1 MPLPSPPTPP
11 LPPRHGTRLLG
22 LFFVSGFAALVYQ
35 VMWVRELGLLLGST
49 AQAAALAVAIF
60 FAGLASGG
68 WFWGRNAPQMTSSL
82 RGFGWLEIGVAVTAL
97 GHFVLIDSYHALYP
111 LLYDRFGDSLWLN
124 TTAKGA
130 IAATLLF
137 PPSFLMG
144 GTLPLMV
151 QHLVRHPTALGNVG
165 TRLYAVNTAG
175 SATGALTAG
184 FVLPLALGFRNA
196 YLLAVGLDFAV
207 GLTALL
213 LSFRSSS
220 LPIPAGADTL
230 VRPYDTPPSRQSVGA
245 DPPPTSTSHR
255 YPDNLPGQT
264 HRSVPTSPHPPI
276 PPSPLSPP
284 GRLRQHLIT
293 PYPLAFASGFATLG
307 IEILWTRLFSQVLQN
322 SAYTYALVLSCFLL
336 ALAVGAAV
344 ANRLTRLSR
353 PAPPMILAALLGLAS
368 LVTVVSAWGFYRLTN
383 GLTYLGRGLGWWAY
397 LGEVAGVAV
406 LVVLL
411 PAVVL
416 GTVLPYLM
424 RLLEADPRQP
434 GEVIGRLVAADTL
447 GAIAGS
453 LLTGFVLLPS
463 LGTWRSLM
471 LLAALY
477 PLMLAALALRRASWP
492 RLGLGA
498 LAVGTAIAL
507 TSLNLDAVQA
517 VTFGVRGNERL
528 VEMQEGS
535 HATVTVVESGGGRAI
550 RVNSHYT
557 LGSSRNLHLEQNQTV
572 VPMLTHPYP
581 RSVFYL
587 GMGTGIT
594 AGAALPFAP
603 TRVVVCELLPEVVDL
618 AEKHFDRWLYGLFDH
633 PRVTVYAE
641 DGRNCL
647 SRSRETYDL
656 IISDLFTPWEQGTGN
671 LYTLE
676 HYQMGR
682 ERLEDGGLYVQ
693 WVPLYQVSER
703 EFAIIA
709 RTMAA
714 VFPQVVV
721 WRGDLGPSRSIV
733 ALVGQKQPAPLDPAV
748 AVRQGRALLDQWPNA
763 TDLPDEYFETLLL
776 RLYAG
781 NLTASGLFADAPL
794 NTDNHPLIEYL
805 APQTHR
811 QVEAGDRRFL
821 VGHDREQLYAHLR
834 QATPPE
840 ADPYLAQLTPAQL
853 AYVQAGHSYSR
864 FAQLNHARLVDAAE
878 PFWLD
883 FEALSPPGTRT
894 ALSPARYLLP

>member
-1 MPLPSPPTPP
+1 
-11 LPPRHGTRLLG
+11 
-22 LFFVSGFAALVYQ
+22 
-35 VMWVRELGLLLGST
+35 
-49 AQAAALAVAIF
+49 
-60 FAGLASGG
+60 
-68 WFWGRNAPQMTSSL
+68 
-82 RGFGWLEIGVAVTAL
+82 
-97 GHFVLIDSYHALYP
+97 
-111 LLYDRFGDSLWLN
+111 
-124 TTAKGA
+124 
-130 IAATLLF
+130 
-137 PPSFLMG
+137 
-144 GTLPLMV
+144 
-151 QHLVRHPTALGNVG
+151 
-165 TRLYAVNTAG
+165 
-175 SATGALTAG
+175 
-184 FVLPLALGFRNA
+184 
-196 YLLAVGLDFAV
+196 
-207 GLTALL
+207 
-213 LSFRSSS
+213 
-220 LPIPAGADTL
+220 
-230 VRPYDTPPSRQSVGA
+230 
-245 DPPPTSTSHR
+245 
-255 YPDNLPGQT
+255 
-264 HRSVPTSPHPPI
+264 
-276 PPSPLSPP
+276 
-284 GRLRQHLIT
+284 
-293 PYPLAFASGFATLG
+293 
-307 IEILWTRLFSQVLQN
+307 N

-353 PAPPMILAALLGLAS
+353 PAPAVILATLLGLAGV
-368 LVTVVSAWGFYRLTN
+368 VTVASAWGFYRLTD

-424 RLLEADPRQP
+424 RLLEADARQP
-434 GEVIGRLVAADTL
+434 GELIGRLVMADTL

-477 PLMLAALALRRASWP
+477 PLMLAGLALRRASLP

-498 LAVGTAIAL
+498 LAVGAAIAL
-507 TSLNLDAVQA
+507 ASLNLDSVQA
-517 VTFGVRGNERL
+517 VTFGVRGSERL
-528 VEMQEGS
+528 VEVQEGS
-535 HATVTVVESGGGRAI
+535 HATVTVVDTGGGRAI

-572 VPMLTHPYP
+572 VPLLTHPNP

-603 TRVVVCELLPEVVDL
+603 ERVVVCELLPEVVDL
-618 AEKHFDRWLYGLFDH
+618 AEKHFGRWLYGLFDDA
-633 PRVTVYAE
+633 RVTVYAE

-647 SRSRETYDL
+647 SRSRATYDV

-676 HYQMGR
+676 HYQMGLD
-682 ERLEDGGLYVQ
+682 RLEDNGLYVQ

-748 AVRQGRALLDQWPNA
+748 AVRQGRALMAQWPQPVA
-763 TDLPDEYFETLLL
+763 PLPDEYFEALLL
-776 RLYAG
+776 RLYVG
-781 NLTASGLFADAPL
+781 NLTASGLFANAPL

-811 QVEAGDRRFL
+811 QVEAGERRFL
-821 VGHDREQLYAHLR
+821 VGHEREQLYANLR

-840 ADPYLAQLTPAQL
+840 TDPYLGQLTPDQL
-853 AYVQAGHSYSR
+853 GYVQAGHSYSR
-864 FAQLNHARLVDAAE
+864 YAQLSHARLVDEAK
-878 PFWLD
+878 PFLQA
-883 FEALSPPGTRT
+883 FETLSPPSTRA
-894 ALSPARYLLP
+894 ALSPARHLLFYASSSSASTRGRAPKREAIASLD

>member
-1 MPLPSPPTPP
+1 MPL
-11 LPPRHGTRLLG
+11 LLS

-49 AQAAALAVAIF
+49 AQAAALTVAIF
-60 FAGLASGG
+60 FAGLGSGG
-68 WFWGRNAPQMTSSL
+68 WFWGRRAPQMTSSL
-82 RGFGWLEIGVAVTAL
+82 RGFGWVEIGVAVTAL
-97 GHFVLIDSYHALYP
+97 GHFVLIDGYHALYP
-111 LLYDRFGDSLWLN
+111 LLYDHFGDSLWLN
-124 TTAKGA
+124 TVAKGA

-151 QHLVRHPTALGNVG
+151 QHLVRHPKALGNVG

-184 FVLPLALGFRNA
+184 FILPLPLGFRNA
-196 YLLAVGLDFAV
+196 YLLAVALDLTV

-213 LSFRSSS
+213 LAAQSS
-220 LPIPAGADTL
+220 
-230 VRPYDTPPSRQSVGA
+230 
-245 DPPPTSTSHR
+245 PPPTPR
-255 YPDNLPGQT
+255 DPGQT
-264 HRSVPTSPHPPI
+264 HRSAHAPHRQPGQTHRSAPTAPHPPI
-276 PPSPLSPP
+276 HPSTHTPIHPHTPSPL
-284 GRLRQHLIT
+284 
-293 PYPLAFASGFATLG
+293 PLAFLSGFATLG

-336 ALAVGAAV
+336 ALAVGAGV
-344 ANRLTRLSR
+344 ANQLIRLSR
-353 PAPPMILAALLGLAS
+353 LSPPVILGTLLGLAS
-368 LVTVVSAWGFYRLTN
+368 LVTVVSAWGFYRLTD
-383 GLTYLGRGLGWWAY
+383 GLTYLGRGLGWWDYIA
-397 LGEVAGVAV
+397 EVAGLAA

-434 GEVIGRLVAADTL
+434 GEVIGRLVAADTV

-453 LLTGFVLLPS
+453 LLTGFVLLPT

-477 PLMLAALALRRASWP
+477 PLMLAGLVLQRRSWP

-498 LAVGTAIAL
+498 LAIAAAIAL
-507 TSLNLDAVQA
+507 ASLTLENVQA
-517 VTFGVRGNERL
+517 VTFGVWGNERL
-528 VEMQEGS
+528 VEVQEGT
-535 HATVTVVESGGGRAI
+535 HATVTVVESGGDRAI
-550 RVNSHYT
+550 RVNSYYT
-557 LGSSRNLHLEQNQTV
+557 LGSSRHLHLEQNQTV
-572 VPMLTHPYP
+572 VPLLTHPNP

-594 AGAALPFAP
+594 AGAALPFNP
-603 TRVVVCELLPEVVDL
+603 EQVVVCELLPEVVDL
-618 AEKHFDRWLYGLFDH
+618 AERHFGRWIYGLFED

-647 SRSRETYDL
+647 SRSRATYDL
-656 IISDLFTPWEQGTGN
+656 IISDLFTPWERGTGN

-676 HYQMGR
+676 HYRMALD
-682 ERLEDGGLYVQ
+682 RLEPDGLYVQ
-693 WVPLYQVSER
+693 WIPLYQVSER

-709 RTMAA
+709 RTMAT

-733 ALVGQKQPAPLDPAV
+733 ALVGQKQPALLDPAV
-748 AVRQGRALLDQWPNA
+748 AVRQGRALLAQWPNA
-763 TDLPDEYFETLLL
+763 ADLPDEYFEALLL
-776 RLYAG
+776 RLYVG

-794 NTDNHPLIEYL
+794 NTDNFPRIEYL

-821 VGHDREQLYAHLR
+821 VGREREQLYANLR
-834 QATPPE
+834 DATPPDR
-840 ADPYLAQLTPAQL
+840 DPYLAQLTPTQL
-853 AYVQAGHSYSR
+853 GYVQAGHSYSQ
-864 FAQLNHARLVDAAE
+864 FAQLNHARLTDEAE
-878 PFWLD
+878 PFLLE
-883 FEALSPPGTRT
+883 FEALSPAGTRN
-894 ALSPARYLLP
+894 ALSPARQLLP